1 MFVVVHYEEIG
12 TKGKNRS
19 MFEKKLVDNI
29 RSSLSKNSYESIK
42 RSYGRILIELKLD
55 NKVDIKEI
63 LKKISGI
70 ANFSFAVKAEL
81 DIEDIKKELLKI
93 AEKNKEKTFR
103 ISSRRGHK
111 EFPYDSQKLNEELGA
126 YLVEK
131 CDMKVS
137 LSKPEIAFFVEI
149 TEKGA
154 FIYTDKIK
162 GIGGLPV
169 GATGKVVSL
178 ISGGLDSPVAAW
190 KMFRRG
196 CSVVFV
202 HFNNETLNKSG
213 VEDKIVKL
221 VEKLSHYQFKTRLY
235 LIPFGRLQN
244 EIIKVIPSKYRMI
257 VYRRVM
263 FKIAE
268 KILENEKA
276 LGFVTGDSVA
286 QVASQ
291 TLENIK
297 VIYASAKSP
306 VLSPLIG
313 ENKKDIIKIAEEI
326 GTFELSTLPYEDCC
340 SFLIDKHPETKAK
353 LENIEKLEENLKINN
368 LIEESIEKANI
379 KVFMNKRF

>member
-276 LGFVTGDSVA
+276 LEFVTGDSVA

>member
-137 LSKPEIAFFVEI
+137 LSKPEIAFFVEV

-276 LGFVTGDSVA
+276 LEFVTGDSVA

>member
-103 ISSRRGHK
+103 ISSRRGYK

-137 LSKPEIAFFVEI
+137 LSKPEIAFFVEV

-276 LGFVTGDSVA
+276 LEFVTGDSVA

>member
-137 LSKPEIAFFVEI
+137 LSKPEIAFFVEV

>member
-55 NKVDIKEI
+55 NEVNIKEI

-103 ISSRRGHK
+103 ISSRRGYK

-276 LGFVTGDSVA
+276 LEFVTGDSVA

>member
-103 ISSRRGHK
+103 ISSRRGYK

-276 LGFVTGDSVA
+276 LEFVTGDSVA

>member
-1 MFVVVHYEEIG
+1 
-12 TKGKNRS
+12 
-19 MFEKKLVDNI
+19 
-29 RSSLSKNSYESIK
+29 
-42 RSYGRILIELKLD
+42 
-55 NKVDIKEI
+55 
-63 LKKISGI
+63 
-70 ANFSFAVKAEL
+70 
-81 DIEDIKKELLKI
+81 
-93 AEKNKEKTFR
+93 
-103 ISSRRGHK
+103 
-111 EFPYDSQKLNEELGA
+111 
-126 YLVEK
+126 
-131 CDMKVS
+131 MKVS

-190 KMFRRG
+190 KIFRRG

-276 LGFVTGDSVA
+276 LEFVTGDSVA

>member
-202 HFNNETLNKSG
+202 HFNSLKFKFCFCNISRKNEYINVFFS
-213 VEDKIVKL
+213 KIV
-221 VEKLSHYQFKTRLY
+221 E
-235 LIPFGRLQN
+235 
-244 EIIKVIPSKYRMI
+244 
-257 VYRRVM
+257 
-263 FKIAE
+263 
-268 KILENEKA
+268 
-276 LGFVTGDSVA
+276 
-286 QVASQ
+286 
-291 TLENIK
+291 
-297 VIYASAKSP
+297 
-306 VLSPLIG
+306 
-313 ENKKDIIKIAEEI
+313 
-326 GTFELSTLPYEDCC
+326 
-340 SFLIDKHPETKAK
+340 
-353 LENIEKLEENLKINN
+353 
-368 LIEESIEKANI
+368 
-379 KVFMNKRF
+379 